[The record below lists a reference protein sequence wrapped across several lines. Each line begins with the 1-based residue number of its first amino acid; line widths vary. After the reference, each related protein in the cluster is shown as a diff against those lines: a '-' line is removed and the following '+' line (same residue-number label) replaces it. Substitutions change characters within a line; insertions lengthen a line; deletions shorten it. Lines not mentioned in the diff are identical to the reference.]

1 MKRTVTLTATLTLAA
16 IAVAGAALLRSSA
29 DGVMTVQ
36 SESAGTVATATTAP
50 ATTGQATR
58 PGTNAPGAVSGPED
72 TIELQRMIHRPGQ
85 QVPGADTG
93 RWSSM
98 ADFMTW
104 VEQDVAVV
112 WNWYYGQWKYGITS
126 DAQLVFPLP
135 GQRVETPCGPT
146 DDRTMFYCSLNDPI
160 YFSQALATA
169 LWQGTYVGPDGQR
182 STRPGGDFAVV
193 TMLAHEY
200 GHNVQQELGIL
211 GKGYPVSKTEQMAD
225 CLSGSFARQAY
236 YQNVL
241 DPNDITEGLNVA
253 YMVGDS
259 QFSNRDHHGTSAER
273 VAAWK
278 LGYGSASPAACWS
291 ILG

>member
-1 MKRTVTLTATLTLAA
+1 MKRIVTLTATLTLAA
-16 IAVAGAALLRSSA
+16 IAAAAAGLLGPSGDRAVAVDGAS
-29 DGVMTVQ
+29 
-36 SESAGTVATATTAP
+36 TVAAASTTP
-50 ATTGQATR
+50 ATTGPPTG
-58 PGTNAPGAVSGPED
+58 PGPTASGTTSGAED
-72 TIELQRMIHRPGQ
+72 TVELQRLIHRPGQ
-85 QVPGADTG
+85 QIPGTDTG

-98 ADFMTW
+98 VDFMTW

-112 WNWYYGQWKYGITS
+112 WNWYYGQWKYGIKS

-135 GQRVETPCGPT
+135 DQRIATPCGPT
-146 DDRTMFYCSLNDPI
+146 DDRTMFYCPPNDTI

-182 STRPGGDFAVV
+182 STRLGGDFAVV

-211 GKGYPVSKTEQMAD
+211 GKGYQVARTEQMAD

-241 DPNDITEGLNVA
+241 DPNDVTEGLNVA

-273 VAAWK
+273 VASWK
-278 LGYGSASPAACWS
+278 LGYGSASPSACWS